1 MLKEVFS
8 TSQCIFKLLVIT
20 SYKSIIILLKCRLG
34 PQFAFDSLGQALS
47 KVLNVMF
54 VQTSHGDTAVLGH
67 VHVSVLGKVVDLF
80 FGDTGE
86 REHA

>member
-34 PQFAFDSLGQALS
+34 PQLALDYLGQALS
-47 KVLNVMF
+47 KVLNVMLI
-54 VQTSHGDTAVLGH
+54 QTSHGDTAVLGH
-67 VHVSVLGKVVDLF
+67 VHVSVLGEVLNLF
-80 FGDTGE
+80 F
-86 REHA
+86 